1 MRHVLCVAIQET
13 LAEDLARAVTAAPD
27 VLVVGVCGP
36 AEVHTMTRV
45 VGATLIVAPA
55 GTPVPDRDTLGA
67 PVLFVPQ
74 DADPA
79 EVVRTFL
86 VAQAN
91 VDVPAHAATLLGTQV
106 TSSQVTVA
114 PRRSQLRIGFYGSR
128 GGVGTTTAAV
138 TAARLLAAPGLHVAL
153 YDAPQRGDPALL
165 LGLTPSEQ
173 PVTSGGITVYSGLVL
188 DDARIDYDAIVIDGG
203 RQRRLFP
210 ARWIA
215 LEAPLSEAEIAEL
228 LGLSLKPGPEVQS

>member
-1 MRHVLCVAIQET
+1 MHHVLCVAIQET
-13 LAEDLARAVTAAPD
+13 LADELARAVTAAPD

-36 AEVHTMTRV
+36 AEAQTMTRV
-45 VGATLIVAPA
+45 VGATLVVAPA
-55 GTPVPDRDTLGA
+55 GTPVPDRDAFGV

-91 VDVPAHAATLLGTQV
+91 VDVPARAASLLRTEV
-106 TSSQVTVA
+106 TSSNVTVV
-114 PRRSQLRIGFYGSR
+114 PRPSQLRLGFYGAR

-138 TAARLLAAPGLHVAL
+138 TAARLLAAQGLRVAL
-153 YDAPQRGDPALL
+153 FDAPQRGDPALL

-173 PVTSGGITVYSGLVL
+173 PVTSGSITVYSGLVL
-188 DDARIDYDAIVIDGG
+188 DDARINYDAIVIDGG

-210 ARWIA
+210 ARWIG
-215 LEAPLSEAEIAEL
+215 LDAPLSEAEIAEF
-228 LGLSLKPGPEVQS
+228 LGLSRKPGPEGTA

>member
-1 MRHVLCVAIQET
+1 MHHVLCVAIQET
-13 LAEDLARAVTAAPD
+13 LADELFRAVTAAPD

-36 AEVHTMTRV
+36 AEAQTMTRV
-45 VGATLIVAPA
+45 VGATLVVALA
-55 GTPVPDRDTLGA
+55 GTPVPDRDAFGV

-91 VDVPAHAATLLGTQV
+91 ADVSACVVPLPGTQV
-106 TSSQVTVA
+106 TVTGVTIA
-114 PRRSQLRIGFYGSR
+114 PRRSQLRIGFYGAR

-138 TAARLLAAPGLHVAL
+138 TAARLLAAQGLRVAL
-153 YDAPQRGDPALL
+153 YDASQRGDPALL

-173 PVTSGGITVYSGLVL
+173 PVTSGGITVYPGLVL

-210 ARWIA
+210 ARWIE
-215 LEAPLSEAEIAEL
+215 LDAPLSEAEIAEL
-228 LGLSLKPGPEVQS
+228 CSLSRKPGPEVQS

>member
-1 MRHVLCVAIQET
+1 MHHVLCVAVQET
-13 LAEDLARAVTAAPD
+13 LADELSRAVTAAPD

-36 AEVHTMTRV
+36 AEAPTMTRV
-45 VGATLIVAPA
+45 VGATLVVAPA
-55 GTPVPDRDTLGA
+55 GTPVPDRDALGV
-67 PVLFVPQ
+67 PVLFAPQ

-91 VDVPAHAATLLGTQV
+91 VDTPSRAAPLPSVQV
-106 TSSQVTVA
+106 SLT
-114 PRRSQLRIGFYGSR
+114 PRRTQFRIGFYGAR

-138 TAARLLAAPGLHVAL
+138 TAARLLAAQGLRVAL
-153 YDAPQRGDPALL
+153 CDAPQCGDPALL
-165 LGLTPSEQ
+165 LGLMPSEQ
-173 PVTSGGITVYSGLVL
+173 PVTSGGITVYFGLVL

-210 ARWIA
+210 ARWIG
-215 LEAPLSEAEIAEL
+215 LDAPLSEAEIAEFS
-228 LGLSLKPGPEVQS
+228 GLSRKPGPEVTA

>member
-1 MRHVLCVAIQET
+1 MHHVLCVAVQET
-13 LAEDLARAVTAAPD
+13 LADELARAVAAVPD

-36 AEVHTMTRV
+36 AEAQTMARV
-45 VGATLIVAPA
+45 VGTTLVVVPA
-55 GTPVPDRDTLGA
+55 DTPVPDRDALGV

-74 DADPA
+74 DADAA

-91 VDVPAHAATLLGTQV
+91 VDVPSSATQMAGTQMTAAGV
-106 TSSQVTVA
+106 MLT
-114 PRRSQLRIGFYGSR
+114 PRRSQLRIGFYGSH

-138 TAARLLAAPGLHVAL
+138 TAARLLAAQGLRVAL

-188 DDARIDYDAIVIDGG
+188 DDTRIDHDAIVIDGG
-203 RQRRLFP
+203 RQRQLFP
-210 ARWIA
+210 ARWIG
-215 LEAPLSEAEIAEL
+215 LEAPLSEDDIAQR
-228 LGLSLKPGPEVQS
+228 LGLSRTPAPEVA